1 MVQLELITM
10 DFVCKSSNKL
20 LDRNIIL
27 GCVRVYQNSEYHNLR
42 PTVRVCLMLGV
53 SHDIRTINN
62 NVSLCECLCRATH
75 ANLFIR

>member
-1 MVQLELITM
+1 MVQLEL

-20 LDRNIIL
+20 LNRNIL